1 MLPWL
6 GLMSHRQRR
15 RGCQALWTVTHGQR
29 WTAALVLVF
38 PELGLL
44 SVLLT
49 TCSLDLPV
57 KEYFIPVLLFWAS
70 LVAQLVKNP
79 PAMGRPGF
87 DPWAGKIPW
96 RRERLPTPVF
106 WPGEFPGL
114 YSLWGFYIDL
124 CKLCCVPINV

>member
-79 PAMGRPGF
+79 SSMLETWFRSLGWE
-87 DPWAGKIPW
+87 DPLEKGKATHSSI
-96 RRERLPTPVF
+96 LA
-106 WPGEFPGL
+106 
-114 YSLWGFYIDL
+114 
-124 CKLCCVPINV
+124 